1 MARERRATQSHWQD
15 IRVGLPTTILLVA
28 VVGAGAFAA
37 GRSMPAASPPAI
49 VQPAFAA
56 TDLSSEADQ
65 DQDPDP
71 ETLPPGHP
79 AVGAMGQAASA
90 DEAPAAARS
99 KVEWTAPARWQLV
112 PSGSAMRIATYRVP
126 RAPGDPADAELSIA
140 QAGGSPEANAARW
153 IGQFDQTGQKKT
165 ARQTTRKVGSLDVL
179 VVEVQGTFSG
189 GMGADGKAQPD
200 WALLGAIVPTP
211 GLPHFFKLTGPVK
224 TVLAARGEFD
234 AMIAKLSLPEAQG
247 I

>member
-1 MARERRATQSHWQD
+1 
-15 IRVGLPTTILLVA
+15 VILLVA

-37 GRSMPAASPPAI
+37 GRSMPAASPPT
-49 VQPAFAA
+49 VMQPAFAA
-56 TDLSSEADQ
+56 TERSSEADRDQ

-79 AVGAMGQAASA
+79 AVGGMGQTGTT

-99 KVEWTAPARWQLV
+99 ALEWKAPTQWQLV
-112 PSGSAMRIATYRVP
+112 PSASAMRIATYRVP
-126 RAPGDPADAELSIA
+126 RAPGDTADGELSIA

-153 IGQFDQTGQKKT
+153 IGQFDQTGQKT
-165 ARQTTRKVGSLDVL
+165 SRQTTRKVGSLDVL

-189 GMGADGKAQPD
+189 GMGGDGKPQPG
-200 WALLGAIVPTP
+200 WALLGAIVPTQ
-211 GLPHFFKLTGPVK
+211 GLPHFFKLTGPAK

-234 AMIAKLSLPEAQG
+234 AMMGTLSLPETNG